1 MAKSSLSKLDS
12 FHQQIT
18 IQQQLLRGIATLP
31 REHVCRRKPVGL
43 FLDPGFVALGAD
55 LVLQLDEVVLDAQI
69 QQPLGGLLRQA
80 VIP

>member
-1 MAKSSLSKLDS
+1 MTL
-12 FHQQIT
+12 
-18 IQQQLLRGIATLP
+18 LP

-55 LVLQLDEVVLDAQI
+55 LVLQLDEVVLDPQI